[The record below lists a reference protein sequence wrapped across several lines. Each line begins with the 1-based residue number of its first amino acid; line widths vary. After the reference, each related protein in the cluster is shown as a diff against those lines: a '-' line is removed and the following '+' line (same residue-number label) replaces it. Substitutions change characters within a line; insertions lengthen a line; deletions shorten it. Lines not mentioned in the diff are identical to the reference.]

1 MSESAKANGK
11 RFFDFKDEVKEAL
24 EKGKPVVALESTLI
38 SHGFPYP
45 ENLEVAGEMEEIIRG
60 YGVVPATIAVIGG
73 KIKVGLTRGEL
84 EFMATSKDILKASR
98 RDLAAI
104 VAKGLNGATTVAA
117 TMMLAERA
125 GIKVFA
131 TGGIGGVHRGAEKT
145 FDISAD
151 LQELARTPVAVVCS
165 GAKAILDLPLTK
177 EYLETMGVPVVG
189 FGSEELPAF
198 YCRESGLKVDYV
210 VDSEVGAANIIR
222 AMEDLGLGGGLLIVN
237 PVPEEHALSMEYM
250 NEMIEEAVKAAEKE
264 GVKGKKL
271 TPYLLGRI
279 NELTGGKSLKANI
292 ELVKDNARVAAKIA
306 KELCQLSCQA
316 PKLSKR
322 KL

>member
-1 MSESAKANGK
+1 MRANGK
-11 RFFDFKDEVKEAL
+11 RFLDFKKEVKDAL
-24 EKGKPVVALESTLI
+24 KSGKPVVALESAI
-38 SHGFPYP
+38 IAHGMSYP
-45 ENLEVAGEMEEIIRG
+45 ENLEVAREVENIIRE

-73 KIKVGLTRGEL
+73 KIKVGLTRNEL
-84 EFMATSKDILKASR
+84 EFMATSRDILKASR
-98 RDLAAI
+98 RDLSVI

-117 TMMLAERA
+117 TMMVAERA
-125 GIKVFA
+125 EIKVFA

-145 FDISAD
+145 FDVSAD

-165 GAKAILDLPLTK
+165 GAKAILDLSLTL
-177 EYLETMGVPVVG
+177 EYLETMGVPVIG
-189 FGSEELPAF
+189 FGTEELPAF

-210 VDSEVGAANIIR
+210 VDNEVEAAKIIR
-222 AMEDLGLGGGLLIVN
+222 AMQDLELGGGMIIAN
-237 PVPEEHALSMEYM
+237 PVPKGFALSMKYM

-264 GVKGKKL
+264 GIKGKKL
-271 TPYLLGRI
+271 TPYLLNKI
-279 NELTGGKSLKANI
+279 KELTGGKSLKANI

>member
-1 MSESAKANGK
+1 MSGNN
-11 RFFDFKDEVKEAL
+11 FLYFKDEVKEAL
-24 EKGKPVVALESTLI
+24 ENGRPVVALESTLI

-45 ENLEVAGEMEEIIRG
+45 DNLKVAGEMERIIRG
-60 YGVVPATIAVIGG
+60 YGVVPATIAIIGG
-73 KIKVGLTRGEL
+73 KIKVGLTEGEL

-117 TMMLAERA
+117 TMVVAEKA

-151 LQELARTPVAVVCS
+151 LQELARTPVVVVCS
-165 GAKAILDLPLTK
+165 GAKAILDLPLTR
-177 EYLETMGVPVVG
+177 EYLETMGVPVIG
-189 FGSEELPAF
+189 FRSEEMPAF

-210 VDSEVGAANIIR
+210 VDDEVEAAKIIK
-222 AMEDLGLGGGLLIVN
+222 AMEDLELGGGLLIAN

-250 NEMIEEAVKAAEKE
+250 NKMIDSAIRAAEKE
-264 GVKGKKL
+264 RVKGKEL
-271 TPYLLGRI
+271 TPYLLNKI
-279 NELTGGKSLKANI
+279 KELTDGKSLKANI
-292 ELVKDNARVAAKIA
+292 ELVKDNAGVAAKIA
-306 KELCQLSCQA
+306 KELC
-316 PKLSKR
+316 KL
-322 KL
+322 

>member
-1 MSESAKANGK
+1 MNGK
-11 RFFDFKDEVKEAL
+11 RFFDFRDEVKETL
-24 EKGKPVVALESTLI
+24 EKGGPVVALESTLI

-45 ENLEVAGEMEEIIRG
+45 ENLEVAGEVEEIIRG

-73 KIKVGLTRGEL
+73 KIKVGLTRSEL
-84 EFMATSKDILKASR
+84 EFMATSRDILKASR
-98 RDLAAI
+98 RDLAVI

-117 TMMLAERA
+117 TMMVAERA

-151 LQELARTPVAVVCS
+151 LQELARTPVVVVCS

-177 EYLETMGVPVVG
+177 EYLETMGVPVIG
-189 FGSEELPAF
+189 FKSEEMPAF

-210 VDSEVGAANIIR
+210 VDSAVEAAKIIGA
-222 AMEDLGLGGGLLIVN
+222 MQDLGLGGGLLIAN
-237 PVPEEHALSMEYM
+237 PVPKEYALSLEYM
-250 NEMIEEAVKAAEKE
+250 NEMIEEAVRAAEKE
-264 GVKGKKL
+264 GIKGKRL
-271 TPYLLGRI
+271 TPYLLNKI
-279 NELTGGKSLKANI
+279 KELTGGKSLQANI

-306 KELCQLSCQA
+306 RVLVK
-316 PKLSKR
+316 
-322 KL
+322 

>member
-1 MSESAKANGK
+1 MGYYNLIMRVNGE

-24 EKGKPVVALESTLI
+24 ENGRPVVALESTLI

-45 ENLEVAGEMEEIIRG
+45 KNLKVAGEMEEIIRR
-60 YGVVPATIAVIGG
+60 YGVVPATIAVIKG
-73 KIKVGLTRGEL
+73 KIKIGLRASEL

-117 TMMLAERA
+117 TMLVAERA

-131 TGGIGGVHRGAEKT
+131 TGGIGGVHRGVEKT

-151 LQELARTPVAVVCS
+151 LQELARTSVAVVCS
-165 GAKAILDLPLTK
+165 GAKAILDLPLTL
-177 EYLETMGVPVVG
+177 EYLETMGVPVIG

-210 VDSEVGAANIIR
+210 VNNEKEAVGIIR
-222 AMEDLGLGGGLLIVN
+222 TMEDLGLKGGIIIAN
-237 PVPEEHALSMEYM
+237 PVPEEYSISVEYM
-250 NEMIEEAVKAAEKE
+250 NEVIEEAVRGTEKE

-271 TPYLLGRI
+271 TPYLLNKI
-279 NELTGGKSLKANI
+279 KEITGGKSLKANI

-306 KELCQLSCQA
+306 YELKS
-316 PKLSKR
+316 
-322 KL
+322 

>member
-1 MSESAKANGK
+1 MVMRESVKGSGK
-11 RFFDFKDEVKEAL
+11 RFFDFRDEVKEAL
-24 EKGKPVVALESTLI
+24 ERGKPVVALESTLI

-60 YGVVPATIAVIGG
+60 CGVVPATIAVIGG
-73 KIKVGLTRGEL
+73 KIKVGLTKDEL

-98 RDLAAI
+98 RDLATI

-117 TMMLAERA
+117 TMIVAEKA
-125 GIKVFA
+125 GIKIFA

-151 LQELARTPVAVVCS
+151 LQELARTPVVVVCS

-177 EYLETMGVPVVG
+177 EYLETMGVPIIG

-198 YCRESGLKVDYV
+198 YCRESGLKADYMVD
-210 VDSEVGAANIIR
+210 DEMEAAKIIR
-222 AMEDLGLGGGLLIVN
+222 AMQDLGLGVGMIIAN
-237 PVPEEHALSMEYM
+237 PVPEKYALPMEYM
-250 NEMIEEAVKAAEKE
+250 NKMIEEAVRAVEKE
-264 GVKGKKL
+264 GIKGKKL
-271 TPYLLGRI
+271 TPYLLNKI
-279 NELTGGKSLKANI
+279 KELTGGKSLKANI

-306 KELCQLSCQA
+306 YELVE
-316 PKLSKR
+316 
-322 KL
+322 

>member
-1 MSESAKANGK
+1 MSVKASGDRE

-24 EKGKPVVALESTLI
+24 EEGKPVVALESTLI

-45 ENLEVAGEMEEIIRG
+45 ENLEVAEEMEEIIRG
-60 YGVVPATIAVIGG
+60 YGVVPATIAVIKG

-98 RDLAAI
+98 RDLAVIA
-104 VAKGLNGATTVAA
+104 AKGLNGATTVAA
-117 TMMLAERA
+117 TMMVAERA

-165 GAKAILDLPLTK
+165 GAKAILDLSLTL
-177 EYLETMGVPVVG
+177 EYLETMGVPIIG
-189 FGSEELPAF
+189 FRTDEFPAF

-210 VDSEVGAANIIR
+210 VNDEKEAAGIIR
-222 AMEDLGLGGGLLIVN
+222 VMQDLELGGGMIIAN
-237 PVPEEHALSMEYM
+237 PVPEEYALSMEYM
-250 NEMIEEAVKAAEKE
+250 NEIIEKAVRAAEKE

-271 TPYLLGRI
+271 TPYLLNKI
-279 NELTGGKSLKANI
+279 KELTGGKSLKTNI

-306 KELCQLSCQA
+306 RELI
-316 PKLSKR
+316 K
-322 KL
+322 

>member
-11 RFFDFKDEVKEAL
+11 RFFDFKDEIKEAL

-38 SHGFPYP
+38 SHGFSYP

-316 PKLSKR
+316 LKLSKR

>member
-1 MSESAKANGK
+1 MGESGK
-11 RFFDFKDEVKEAL
+11 RFYDFKDEVREAL
-24 EKGKPVVALESTLI
+24 ERGRPVVALESTLI

-45 ENLEVAGEMEEIIRG
+45 ENLKVAGEIEEIIRG
-60 YGVVPATIAVIGG
+60 CGVVPATIAVIKG
-73 KIKVGLTRGEL
+73 KIKVGLARGEL

-98 RDLAAI
+98 RDLAVI

-117 TMMLAERA
+117 TMIVAEMA
-125 GIKVFA
+125 GIKIFA

-151 LQELARTPVAVVCS
+151 LQELARTPVVVVCS

-177 EYLETMGVPVVG
+177 EYLETMGVPVIG

-210 VDSEVGAANIIR
+210 VNDEVEAVKIIR
-222 AMEDLGLGGGLLIVN
+222 AMQDLELGGGMIIAN
-237 PVPEEHALSMEYM
+237 PVPEEYALSMEYM
-250 NEMIEEAVKAAEKE
+250 NEVIEEAVRAAEKE

-279 NELTGGKSLKANI
+279 NELTAGKSLKANI
-292 ELVKDNARVAAKIA
+292 ELVKNNARVAAKIA
-306 KELCQLSCQA
+306 YEL
-316 PKLSKR
+316 KNNK
-322 KL
+322 K

>member
-1 MSESAKANGK
+1 MGCCEVVMSESGK

-24 EKGKPVVALESTLI
+24 EEGRPVVALESTLI

-98 RDLAAI
+98 RDLAVI
-104 VAKGLNGATTVAA
+104 VSKGLNGATTVAA
-117 TMMLAERA
+117 TMVVAERT
-125 GIKVFA
+125 GIKVFT
-131 TGGIGGVHRGAEKT
+131 TGGIGGVHRGVEKT

-151 LQELARTPVAVVCS
+151 LQELGRTAVAVVCS

-177 EYLETMGVPVVG
+177 EYLETMGVPIIG

-210 VDSEVGAANIIR
+210 VNR
-222 AMEDLGLGGGLLIVN
+222 CLN
-237 PVPEEHALSMEYM
+237 
-250 NEMIEEAVKAAEKE
+250 
-264 GVKGKKL
+264 
-271 TPYLLGRI
+271 
-279 NELTGGKSLKANI
+279 
-292 ELVKDNARVAAKIA
+292 
-306 KELCQLSCQA
+306 
-316 PKLSKR
+316 
-322 KL
+322 

>member
-1 MSESAKANGK
+1 VGYYNLIMRVNGE
-11 RFFDFKDEVKEAL
+11 RFSDFKDEVKEAL
-24 EKGKPVVALESTLI
+24 EEGRPAVALESTLI

-60 YGVVPATIAVIGG
+60 YGVMPATIAIIKG
-73 KIKVGLTRGEL
+73 KIKVGLTRSEL

-98 RDLAAI
+98 RDLAVIA
-104 VAKGLNGATTVAA
+104 AKGLNGATTVAA
-117 TMMLAERA
+117 TMVVAERA

-165 GAKAILDLPLTK
+165 GAKSILDLPLTK
-177 EYLETMGVPVVG
+177 EYLETMGVPVIG

-210 VDSEVGAANIIR
+210 VNDEKEAAGIIR
-222 AMEDLGLGGGLLIVN
+222 AMQDLGLGGGMIIAN
-237 PVPEEHALSMEYM
+237 PVPEEYALSMEYM
-250 NEMIEEAVKAAEKE
+250 NEIIEKAVRAAEKE
-264 GVKGKKL
+264 EIKGKKL
-271 TPYLLGRI
+271 TPYLLNKI
-279 NELTGGKSLKANI
+279 KELTGGKSLKANI
-292 ELVKDNARVAAKIA
+292 ELVKNNALVAAKIA
-306 KELCQLSCQA
+306 RAL
-316 PKLSKR
+316 
-322 KL
+322 

>member
-1 MSESAKANGK
+1 VGCCKVVMSESGK
-11 RFFDFKDEVKEAL
+11 RFFDFKDEVKGAL
-24 EKGKPVVALESTLI
+24 KGGRPVVALESTLI

-60 YGVVPATIAVIGG
+60 CGVVPATIAVIGG

-98 RDLAAI
+98 RDLAVI

-117 TMMLAERA
+117 TMLVAERA

-151 LQELARTPVAVVCS
+151 LQELGRTPVVVVCS
-165 GAKAILDLPLTK
+165 GAKAILDLPLTL
-177 EYLETMGVPVVG
+177 EYLETMGVPIIG
-189 FGSEELPAF
+189 FGTDEFPAF

-210 VDSEVGAANIIR
+210 VNDEKEAAGIIR
-222 AMEDLGLGGGLLIVN
+222 AMQDLGLGGGIIIAN
-237 PVPEEHALSMEYM
+237 PVSEEYALSMEYM
-250 NEMIEEAVKAAEKE
+250 NEMIEEAIRAAEKE
-264 GVKGKKL
+264 GIKGKKL
-271 TPYLLGRI
+271 TPYLLNKI
-279 NELTGGKSLKANI
+279 KELTGGKSLQANI
-292 ELVKDNARVAAKIA
+292 ELVKNNARVAAKIA
-306 KELCQLSCQA
+306 RAL
-316 PKLSKR
+316 
-322 KL
+322 

>member
-1 MSESAKANGK
+1 MSESGK
-11 RFFDFKDEVKEAL
+11 RFFDFKDEVKVAL
-24 EKGKPVVALESTLI
+24 EGGRPVVALESTLI

-45 ENLEVAGEMEEIIRG
+45 ENLEVAGEVEEIIRR
-60 YGVVPATIAVIGG
+60 YGVVPATIAIIKG

-98 RDLAAI
+98 RDLAVI

-117 TMMLAERA
+117 TMMVAERA

-165 GAKAILDLPLTK
+165 GAKAILNLLLTL
-177 EYLETMGVPVVG
+177 EYLETMGVPIIG
-189 FGSEELPAF
+189 FRTDEFPAF

-210 VDSEVGAANIIR
+210 VNDEKEAAGIIR
-222 AMEDLGLGGGLLIVN
+222 TMQDLGIGGGMIIAN
-237 PVPEEHALSMEYM
+237 PVPEEYALSMEYM
-250 NEMIEEAVKAAEKE
+250 NEMIEEAIGAAEKE
-264 GVKGKKL
+264 GIKGKKL
-271 TPYLLGRI
+271 TPYLLNKI
-279 NELTGGKSLKANI
+279 KELTGGKSLKANI
-292 ELVKDNARVAAKIA
+292 ELVKNNARVAAKIA
-306 KELCQLSCQA
+306 YELKS
-316 PKLSKR
+316 
-322 KL
+322 

>member
-1 MSESAKANGK
+1 MVISKSAKVNGK
-11 RFFDFKDEVKEAL
+11 RFFDFRDEVKETL
-24 EKGKPVVALESTLI
+24 EKGGPVVALESTLI

-45 ENLEVAGEMEEIIRG
+45 ENLEVAGEVEEIIRG

-73 KIKVGLTRGEL
+73 KIKVGLTRSEL
-84 EFMATSKDILKASR
+84 EFMATSRDILKASR
-98 RDLAAI
+98 RDLAVI

-117 TMMLAERA
+117 TMMVAERA

-151 LQELARTPVAVVCS
+151 LQELARTPVVVVCS

-177 EYLETMGVPVVG
+177 EYLETMGVPVIG
-189 FGSEELPAF
+189 FKSEEMPAF

-210 VDSEVGAANIIR
+210 VDSAVEAAKIIGA
-222 AMEDLGLGGGLLIVN
+222 MQDLGLGGGLLIAN
-237 PVPEEHALSMEYM
+237 PVPKEYALSLEYM
-250 NEMIEEAVKAAEKE
+250 NEMIEEAVRAAEKE
-264 GVKGKKL
+264 GIKGKRL
-271 TPYLLGRI
+271 TPYLLNKI
-279 NELTGGKSLKANI
+279 KELTGGKSLQANI

-306 KELCQLSCQA
+306 RVLVK
-316 PKLSKR
+316 
-322 KL
+322 

>member
-1 MSESAKANGK
+1 MSVSASISVNEE
-11 RFFDFKDEVKEAL
+11 RFFDFKDEVKETL
-24 EKGKPVVALESTLI
+24 EEGKPVVALESTLI

-45 ENLEVAGEMEEIIRG
+45 ENLEVAKEMEEIIRG
-60 YGVVPATIAVIGG
+60 YGVVPATIAIIKG

-98 RDLAAI
+98 RDLAVIA
-104 VAKGLNGATTVAA
+104 AQGLNGATTVAA
-117 TMMLAERA
+117 TMIIAERA

-151 LQELARTPVAVVCS
+151 LQELARTPVVVVCS
-165 GAKAILDLPLTK
+165 GVKAILNLPLTK
-177 EYLETMGVPVVG
+177 EYLETMGVPVIG

-210 VDSEVGAANIIR
+210 VNDEVEAAKIIR
-222 AMEDLGLGGGLLIVN
+222 AMEDLKLGGGMIIAN
-237 PVPEEHALSMEYM
+237 PVPEEYAISMEYM
-250 NEMIEEAVKAAEKE
+250 NEKIEEAVRAAEKE

-271 TPYLLGRI
+271 TPYLLNKI
-279 NELTGGKSLKANI
+279 KELTDGKSLKANI
-292 ELVKDNARVAAKIA
+292 ALVKNNARVAAKIA
-306 KELCQLSCQA
+306 CELV
-316 PKLSKR
+316 K
-322 KL
+322 